1 MSDRPDL
8 IQSELSGLAFDA
20 LQQCFRSDDI
30 EAMMTMQSPPIMW
43 KTQVYIIIDPAA
55 GGPQSDFA
63 VLSMVREKGLIT
75 VIGID
80 TLGGSK
86 EPERQYDLLQRH
98 INRIRD
104 NACLRF
110 SPILVLVERNLGFE
124 SEHIK
129 RSCAAMEGVTFY
141 YDDQGRRTGV
151 LTTDKV
157 KLGAMTLLN
166 LLLRER
172 RVHILP
178 HSQFISEEPKQ
189 QHKRLRDQ
197 LGIYSMQFKIPDTVF
212 QRGRYALS
220 GKVGGMK
227 DDVVICLQLG
237 IYWTETGR
245 LGGKQDV
252 LQTNF
257 NSDFHRV
264 EDPEEDVDN
273 T

>member
-1 MSDRPDL
+1 M
-8 IQSELSGLAFDA
+8 FV
-20 LQQCFRSDDI
+20 
-30 EAMMTMQSPPIMW
+30 
-43 KTQVYIIIDPAA
+43 QV
-55 GGPQSDFA
+55 
-63 VLSMVREKGLIT
+63 V
-75 VIGID
+75 GID
-80 TLGGSK
+80 TLSGSK
-86 EPERQYDLLQRH
+86 GIFFCLFCFLFLLSTNDQVCENVLTEPERQYDLLRRH
-98 INRIRD
+98 INKIRD
-104 NACLRF
+104 HPCLRF

-129 RSCAAMEGVTFY
+129 RSCAAMEGTPLSPPALQNATDNTDNTVVSGVTFY

-197 LGIYSMQFKIPDTVF
+197 LGVYSMQFKIPDTVF

-257 NSDFHRV
+257 NADFHHVQEAELDV
-264 EDPEEDVDN
+264 EQ